1 MPPPPASCR
10 GLSVPGSAPSQA
22 LAGYFEEV
30 AELLQAAQS
39 ALLSVESS
47 MAGGDLDVPSLY
59 TVYRAM
65 HTIKGLSA
73 MVEAHAVAQVA
84 HGLEAVLQDL
94 HARERAPSRTLL
106 DRLFEGLALLESVI
120 DRFRSGG
127 AEAPEVREFLETL
140 ARARGAQETTPLEA
154 AGGAEEPLPLPE
166 PMLQSLSGYEQRQA
180 LKRLAAGE
188 GLYLLELVPDKDK
201 VAHGV
206 SINAVRGT
214 LQEAEELLTA
224 VPASEGGKG
233 LRFLLAVVSARP
245 LAEVLAPWKGAVTGR
260 VLRAL
265 RLPGPGPSPQRS
277 ASAAGIPAGPS
288 RDTIRVS
295 AEKLDAMLRLVGELV
310 VGKNRLWSALV
321 QVDTGLSPR
330 RLRNLLEE
338 RLRAL
343 DRTSRDLRDA
353 VTTARLVPAA
363 ELLQRV
369 PLIVREAARVQHKEV
384 KTLLEGEEVGVDKA
398 VVERLAEPLVHL
410 IRNAVDHGIEP
421 QAERERLGKP
431 RVGTVW
437 VTCRGEGEEVV
448 VTVADDGR
456 GIEPEAVRPRAEAV
470 GLVAPGEPLTADHLI
485 RVLCAPGFTT
495 HRDAD
500 ELGGRGVGME
510 AVWHGVTALG
520 GSLTL
525 ETRPG
530 RGTTWTLR
538 VPVTLTI
545 GDVVL
550 VRVGPETLA
559 LPLPAVTEVLEA
571 PELVRVE
578 RETLIRYRNREIPH
592 VDLAEALGIP
602 VEGEPPFPTAV
613 ITPGPQGPVG
623 IGVGRMLGLREVVLR
638 PLADPL
644 VRTPGIEAVTD
655 LGDGRVILVLDP
667 RGVVGRLQG
676 EI

>member
-1 MPPPPASCR
+1 MSGPD
-10 GLSVPGSAPSQA
+10 VSQA

-39 ALLSVESS
+39 ALLSVENSV
-47 MAGGDLDVPSLY
+47 AEGDLDVPSLY

-73 MVEAHAVAQVA
+73 MVEAHAAVRVA
-84 HGLEAVLQDL
+84 HGLETVLQDL
-94 HARERAPSRTLL
+94 HAREQAPSRALL
-106 DRLFEGLALLESVI
+106 DRLFEGVALLESLV
-120 DRFRSGG
+120 DRFRSGEV
-127 AEAPEVREFLETL
+127 EAPETEGFLDAL
-140 ARARGAQETTPLEA
+140 ARVRAAEEGTPSGAA
-154 AGGAEEPLPLPE
+154 AGPGESLPLPE
-166 PMLQSLSGYEQRQA
+166 SVLRKLSGYEQRQA

-188 GLYLLELVPDKDK
+188 GLYLLELAPDKDK
-201 VAHGV
+201 VARGV
-206 SINAVRGT
+206 SINAVRST
-214 LQEAEELLTA
+214 LEEAKELLAA
-224 VPASEGGKG
+224 VPLAEAGKG
-233 LRFLLAVVSARP
+233 LRFLVAVMSARP
-245 LAEVLAPWKGAVTGR
+245 LEEVLAPWKGDVTGR
-260 VLRAL
+260 VLRPPAKPKPPPPKAE
-265 RLPGPGPSPQRS
+265 RRPAP
-277 ASAAGIPAGPS
+277 PAGPA
-288 RDTIRVS
+288 RDTIRVP

-310 VGKNRLWSALV
+310 VDKNRLWGALA
-321 QVDTGLSPR
+321 QVDAGLPPR

-343 DRTSRDLRDA
+343 DRTARDLRDA

-369 PLIVREAARVQHKEV
+369 PLIAREAARVQRKEV
-384 KTLLEGEEVGVDKA
+384 RALLEGGEVEVDKA

-421 QAERERLGKP
+421 PAERERLGKP
-431 RVGTVW
+431 RVGTVR
-437 VTCRGEGEEVV
+437 VACRSEGEEVV
-448 VTVADDGR
+448 LTVADDGR
-456 GIEPEAVRPRAEAV
+456 GIDPETVRPRAEAM
-470 GLVAPGEPLTADHLI
+470 GLAAAGKPLTADQLI

-495 HRDAD
+495 HRGAD

-520 GSLTL
+520 GSLAL

-550 VRVGPETLA
+550 VRVGAETLA
-559 LPLPAVTEVLEA
+559 FPLAAVIEVLEA

-578 RETLIRYRNREIPH
+578 RETLMRYRGREIPH
-592 VDLAEALGIP
+592 VDLAEALGMP
-602 VEGEPPFPTAV
+602 AAEAPAFPSAV
-613 ITPGPQGPVG
+613 ITPGPRGPVG

-644 VRTPGIEAVTD
+644 VRTPGVEAVTD
-655 LGDGRVILVLDP
+655 LGDGRGILVLDP

-676 EI
+676 EG

>member
-1 MPPPPASCR
+1 MSGPD
-10 GLSVPGSAPSQA
+10 VSQA

-30 AELLQAAQS
+30 AELLQAAQA

-47 MAGGDLDVPSLY
+47 VAEGDLDVPSLY

-65 HTIKGLSA
+65 HTVKGLSA
-73 MVEAHAVAQVA
+73 MVEAQAAVRVA
-84 HGLEAVLQDL
+84 HGLETVLQDL
-94 HARERAPSRTLL
+94 HAQERAPSRALL
-106 DRLFEGLALLESVI
+106 DRLFEGLALLESLV
-120 DRFRSGG
+120 DRFRSGE
-127 AEAPEVREFLETL
+127 AEAPEADGFLEAL
-140 ARARGAQETTPLEA
+140 ARARAAEEETPSEA
-154 AGGAEEPLPLPE
+154 AAGSGESLPLPE
-166 PMLQSLSGYEQRQA
+166 SVLRKLSGYEQRQA

-201 VAHGV
+201 VARGV
-206 SINAVRGT
+206 SINAVRGA
-214 LQEAEELLTA
+214 LQETKELLAA
-224 VPASEGGKG
+224 VPVAEAGKG
-233 LRFLLAVVSARP
+233 LRFLVAVVSARP
-245 LAEVLAPWKGAVTGR
+245 LEDVLAPWKGDVTGR
-260 VLRAL
+260 VLRPPAK
-265 RLPGPGPSPQRS
+265 PKSAPPAPQGA
-277 ASAAGIPAGPS
+277 ASAAGVPAGPT
-288 RDTIRVS
+288 RDTIRVP

-310 VGKNRLWSALV
+310 VDKNRLWGALG
-321 QVDTGLSPR
+321 QVDAGLPPR

-343 DRTSRDLRDA
+343 DRTTRDLRDA

-369 PLIVREAARVQHKEV
+369 PLIAREAARVQRKEV
-384 KTLLEGEEVGVDKA
+384 RALLEGVEVEVDKA

-421 QAERERLGKP
+421 PAERERLGKP
-431 RVGTVW
+431 RLGTVR
-437 VTCRGEGEEVV
+437 VACRSEGEEVV

-456 GIEPEAVRPRAEAV
+456 GIDPEAVRPRAETM
-470 GLVAPGEPLTADHLI
+470 GLAAPGEPLTADHLI
-485 RVLCAPGFTT
+485 RVLCTPGFTT

-520 GSLTL
+520 GSLAL

-550 VRVGPETLA
+550 VRVGAETLA
-559 LPLPAVTEVLEA
+559 FPLAAVTEVLES

-578 RETLIRYRNREIPH
+578 RETLMRYRGREIPH
-592 VDLAEALGIP
+592 VDLAE
-602 VEGEPPFPTAV
+602 
-613 ITPGPQGPVG
+613 
-623 IGVGRMLGLREVVLR
+623 VL
-638 PLADPL
+638 
-644 VRTPGIEAVTD
+644 
-655 LGDGRVILVLDP
+655 
-667 RGVVGRLQG
+667 
-676 EI
+676 